1 MLLLAVFGTLLY
13 RVTGQDDILLGGPFA
28 NRSRP
33 EFEQLVGY
41 FANTLVV
48 RLRLAGNPDF
58 RALLSRAREATLE
71 VLDHQELSFEA
82 IVEAVRPPREVAANP
97 LFQVNF
103 RVRVDAAPTLELA
116 GTTTQRVPLDLGLAR
131 FDLALELHVH
141 QGGVLAQFNYD
152 SALFDAQTVERL
164 AEDFVGL
171 LRQALARPETRLL
184 DFQVSSDSAVGGAA
198 TGPESIRRFRATRRA
213 ASDPDPVG

>member
-33 EFEQLVGY
+33 EFERLIGY

-48 RLRLAGNPDF
+48 RLKFAGNPEF
-58 RALLSRAREATLE
+58 RTLLSRAREATLE
-71 VLDHQELSFEA
+71 VLDHQEVSFET
-82 IVEAVRPPREVAANP
+82 IVEAVRPPRDAAANP

-116 GTTTQRVPLDLGLAR
+116 GTTTRRIPLDIGLAR

-141 QGGVLAQFNYD
+141 QDGVLAQFNYD
-152 SALFDAQTVERL
+152 TALFDARTVERL

-171 LRQALARPETRLL
+171 LRQALAEPDTRLL
-184 DFQVSSDSAVGGAA
+184 DFHVSGDSAAVSVA
-198 TGPESIRRFRATRRA
+198 TGPESIRRFRATRTA